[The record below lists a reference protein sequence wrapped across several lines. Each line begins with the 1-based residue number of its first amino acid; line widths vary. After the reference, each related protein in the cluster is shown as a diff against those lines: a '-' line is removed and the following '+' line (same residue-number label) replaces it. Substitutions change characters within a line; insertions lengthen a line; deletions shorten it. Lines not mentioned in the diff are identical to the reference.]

1 MRKTTL
7 TAVFVATL
15 LIGVITGY
23 LAGVQT
29 STVHEIDFNPTI
41 KNRTIVHNNT
51 EYRTFRPWGGV
62 HEIETGPY
70 RGEVDTWYDYWGMS
84 MRPVLWHGDKLG
96 VAKLESPQDL
106 EPGMIVVANG
116 TIHMVNAVYLPQ
128 NKVVLRGIN
137 NRRSGSMD
145 YVAPDEIKYVVTTV
159 KWD

>member
-7 TAVFVATL
+7 TAVLVATL

-96 VAKLESPQDL
+96 VAKLETPKDL

-128 NKVVLRGIN
+128 DKVVLRGIN
-137 NRRSGSMD
+137 NPKSYPGD
-145 YVAPDEIKYVVTTV
+145 YVDPDEIKYVVTTV